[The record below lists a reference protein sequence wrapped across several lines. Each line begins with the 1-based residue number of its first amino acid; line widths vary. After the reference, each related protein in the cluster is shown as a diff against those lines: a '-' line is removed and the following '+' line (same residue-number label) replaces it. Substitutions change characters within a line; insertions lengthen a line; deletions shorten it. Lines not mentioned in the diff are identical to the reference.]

1 MNLKK
6 HISKFLSQKFHSK
19 IAHSKKC
26 ITQNYSFKKHTSK
39 LLPQKMHFNIAI
51 TKIFFMRDSINAV
64 KDKIDKDKSLVMH
77 D

>member
-1 MNLKK
+1 
-6 HISKFLSQKFHSK
+6 
-19 IAHSKKC
+19 
-26 ITQNYSFKKHTSK
+26 
-39 LLPQKMHFNIAI
+39 MHFNIAI